1 MRRIPDAD
9 RFRSDDY
16 RTIIRIFGCNQEI
29 TDANILENTFSYDST
44 MLESGGFQIGTAMAD
59 EIKFTLDNSE
69 GIYGK
74 RFIDEEFEVY
84 LAAIP
89 TDGSRE
95 DAEWFLLG
103 SYICKTIDETFTNK
117 CAVVLQDRLTLMDKK
132 ASLTTGTLYSNLVS
146 VCDGIVQLKLTSE
159 EQTFLSDIPI
169 YPENAEVNMTV
180 RDFVRGCALL
190 MWENAYIT
198 PDGFLSFRVCENS
211 SLGFTPSDRF
221 SSELGEEHFIGPI
234 EILDDEGVLIY
245 TAGTEIGQRIT
256 FTSSSSPIIPL
267 IGGIENL
274 ALAYN
279 EEVVPGRRIVDFG
292 YYPLTMT
299 LMQTWEVCPG
309 DVITYADKNGNLFTS
324 LVTSTASVLNGATSV
339 TSDAS
344 ETDETAKNTDSVRT
358 LVQNLSTGISE
369 AQDTADEAM
378 PKYGSCDTPSTT
390 AAKVV
395 KNVTDFVL
403 KQGTRIAVLM
413 SSANTVTSPTL
424 NVNST
429 GAKPIVTADGGTL
442 PLLTTNSTAR
452 GWLANSLVTFVYDG
466 TNWRI
471 DDNVAMTR
479 INHILTEQIAGT
491 NGWINLKDGT
501 FNYGSGKLVWNGS
514 QLTVDGKVT
523 AKTGNIGGWD
533 IGTYIL
539 SNSTTIGG
547 AEYLAFMQSTD
558 GVNRVNAFGVRKTK
572 GSTVTY
578 PFRVTYGGKLHSEA
592 GDIGGWTIG
601 EDQLSSSAVVGGST
615 FTAFMKAL
623 SNNAYETAFGISRDS
638 GIAFAVNYT
647 GDVTALSANVY
658 YLGPRTNSIVVRK
671 DLQNYAYDLYMT
683 SEQVST
689 LDTKFGL
696 TTTRPKLY
704 DFLNNSQKKVSVPSV
719 AGEDPA
725 QVPPGT
731 TSRNLLTTAL
741 TLEANHRY
749 VINYM
754 VQWGANASGRR
765 FTGISIDGIDVGIIA
780 TDHRDAMS
788 AGVTICRGEYWIPA
802 SSSSRT
808 LQITGWQNGTSGST
822 LTATVR
828 YQLIDLG
835 V

>member
-395 KNVTDFVL
+395 RNVTDFVL

-452 GWLANSLVTFVYDG
+452 GWMANSLVTFVYDG
-466 TNWRI
+466 ARWRI

-558 GVNRVNAFGVRKTK
+558 GVNRVNAFGVRKTE

-623 SNNAYETAFGISRDS
+623 SNNYYETAFGIKKDS
-638 GIAFAVNYT
+638 GTAFSVDYAGNLFAARVKT
-647 GDVTALSANVY
+647 L
-658 YLGPRTNSIVVRK
+658 YLAPSNSSLIVMEG
-671 DLQNYAYDLYMT
+671 LQPYAYDLYMT

-696 TTTRPKLY
+696 TTGRPKLY
-704 DFLNNSQKKVSVPSV
+704 DFLNNSQRILSIPY
-719 AGEDPA
+719 ADGEVA

-731 TSRNLLTTAL
+731 THRNLLTTAL

-749 VINYM
+749 VINYV

-765 FTGISIDGIDVGIIA
+765 ATAISIDGSSVGIIA

-788 AGVTICRGEYWIPA
+788 SGVTFCRGEYWIPA

-808 LQITGWQNGTSGST
+808 LQITGWQDGTSGQT
-822 LTATVR
+822 LPATVR
-828 YQLIDLG
+828 YQLVDLG

>member
-623 SNNAYETAFGISRDS
+623 SNNYYETAFGIKKDS
-638 GIAFAVNYT
+638 GTAFSVDYAGNLFAARVKT
-647 GDVTALSANVY
+647 L
-658 YLGPRTNSIVVRK
+658 YLAPSNSSLIVMEG
-671 DLQNYAYDLYMT
+671 LQPYAYDLYMT

-696 TTTRPKLY
+696 TTGRPKLY
-704 DFLNNSQKKVSVPSV
+704 DFLNNSQRILSIPY
-719 AGEDPA
+719 ADGEVA

-731 TSRNLLTTAL
+731 THRNLLTTAL

-749 VINYM
+749 VINYV

-765 FTGISIDGIDVGIIA
+765 ATAISIDGSSVGIIA

-788 AGVTICRGEYWIPA
+788 SGVTFCRGEYWIPA

-808 LQITGWQNGTSGST
+808 LQITGWQDGTSGQT
-822 LTATVR
+822 LPATVR
-828 YQLIDLG
+828 YQLVDLG